1 MLPPPTTRRSR
12 RGRGCVSAR
21 QRRPLGAP
29 GRAPLP
35 DERIR
40 NILFER
46 HVFGGKRIWRGRHG
60 RNSIRAEVIS
70 SGVVPEPTR
79 IRTRV

>member
-12 RGRGCVSAR
+12 RGRGCVFGETASAA
-21 QRRPLGAP
+21 RRA
-29 GRAPLP
+29 RADPLP

-46 HVFGGKRIWRGRHG
+46 HVFGGKRIWRGRHR

-70 SGVVPEPTR
+70 SGVVPESTR